1 MGSVLTDLFGARR
14 VGLTGACI
22 STVAMALSIFISN
35 IKLYILTYSLLFGV
49 GQALL
54 LGATLSIL
62 PHYFKKK
69 LSLANGLMNLLS
81 SIIVILLPVFT
92 DITISMFGLRGTFC
106 FLTGLSLVTVFTSL
120 TYVSLLPNH
129 QHDNQ
134 FKRVRKSLAL
144 KILAKK
150 EFVIWSACSLVG
162 QFGYLIPI
170 VVIVRFFF

>member
-1 MGSVLTDLFGARR
+1 MGSVLTDLFGARL
-14 VGLTGACI
+14 VGFTGASI
-22 STVAMALSIFISN
+22 STLAMALCIFVKN
-35 IKLYILTYSLLFGV
+35 IKLYILTYSLLLGL

-81 SIIVILLPVFT
+81 NTFIVILPICT
-92 DITISMFGLRGTFC
+92 DRTIAAFGLRGTFV
-106 FLTGLSLVTVFTSL
+106 FLTCVNLVSVFTSL
-120 TYVSLLPNH
+120 TFVSLLPNR
-129 QHDNQ
+129 QHGNML
-134 FKRVRKSLAL
+134 KRVRKSLAL

-150 EFVIWSACSLVG
+150 EFIIWSACSVVG

-170 VVIVRFFF
+170 VVIV